1 MDNRE
6 IILTRRE
13 LKIYNSLKEEITSHI
28 EIANELLNLDIKTS
42 FIIANVNDIKLS
54 PMFLKEIRKSDFI
67 TKIPYEENY
76 FLITAQNNSLKDS
89 FEFISRIES
98 LTRRKYCPTNIE
110 IKYSILAIENPHP
123 ISKILFEIIM
133 LYKKLKKDKK
143 EYKKI

>member
-42 FIIANVNDIKLS
+42 FIIASINDIKLS

-67 TKIPYEENY
+67 IQFPYEKNY
-76 FLITAQNNSLKDS
+76 FLITAQNNKLKDS
-89 FEFISRIES
+89 FEFMSRLES
-98 LTRRKYCPTNIE
+98 LTKRKYCPSNIE
-110 IKYSILAIENPHP
+110 IKYSILAIENPQSV
-123 ISKILFEIIM
+123 SKVLFELIL

>member
-42 FIIANVNDIKLS
+42 FIIANINDIELS

-67 TKIPYEENY
+67 TQFPYEKNY
-76 FLITAQNNSLKDS
+76 FLITAQNNQLKDS
-89 FEFISRIES
+89 FEFMNRLES
-98 LTRRKYCPTNIE
+98 LTKRKYCPADIE
-110 IKYSILAIENPHP
+110 IKYSILAMENPHP
-123 ISKILFEIIM
+123 VSKILFELIL
-133 LYKKLKKDKK
+133 LYKKTKKNEM